1 MTDRIKNITASVKA
15 RLANV
20 AKAEALN
27 FDSVL
32 LLFMQERLLYRL
44 SISDYKD
51 RFVLKGGLL
60 ILC

>member
-51 RFVLKGGLL
+51 RFVLKGDF
-60 ILC
+60 